1 VIIDSAVAIAQRRVG
16 KTGEQ
21 YFAGRVSAV
30 IERSII
36 AFKSSTWIVVATGF
50 VEPVLFLFAFGY
62 GIGDLIGNV
71 TPEGGTAIS
80 YAMYIAPGLLA
91 TSAMNG
97 AIYDST
103 WNVFFKIKHGRL
115 YQAMLATSLG
125 PLDVALGEIIWALG
139 RGLMY
144 SVGFMG
150 VVTPLGLVKSWWAI
164 LAIPAAVMIAFAFS
178 AIGMAFTSYMQTY
191 QQMDLINVALLPM
204 FLFSGSFYPIT
215 VFPGWIQS
223 VIQSLPLWHAI
234 ELMRALMLGEI
245 STSLL
250 VHVAYFA
257 VMITVGTWF
266 TTRRLNHLFMR

>member
-1 VIIDSAVAIAQRRVG
+1 MILDTAVSIAQRRVG
-16 KTGEQ
+16 RVGEQ

-36 AFKSSTWIVVATGF
+36 AFKSSTWIVVLTGF
-50 VEPVLFLFAFGY
+50 IEPVLFLFAFGY
-62 GIGDLIGNV
+62 GIGELVGDV
-71 TPEGGTAIS
+71 APENGKAIS

-144 SVGFMG
+144 SVGFMA
-150 VVTPLGLVKSWWAI
+150 VVTPLGLVTSWWAL
-164 LAIPAAVMIAFAFS
+164 LAIPAAVMVAFAFS
-178 AIGMAFTSYMQTY
+178 AVGMAFTSYMKTY
-191 QQMDLINVALLPM
+191 QQMDLINVAMLPM

-215 VFPGWIQS
+215 VFPEWIQR
-223 VIQSLPLWHAI
+223 VIQALPLWHAI
-234 ELMRALMLGEI
+234 ELVRGLMLGNI
-245 STSLL
+245 SSSLL
-250 VHVAYFA
+250 VHIAYFS
-257 VMITVGTWF
+257 VMILLGTWF
-266 TTRRLNHLFMR
+266 TTRRLNDLFMR